1 MRQREE
7 GHVTEA
13 WTLRRGLQAAK
24 EVAEDAA
31 EEAAQAFAAR
41 EEAEKRE
48 KRAEATI
55 DSLNWEAAEKKAAW
69 DKEKKALEVKGD
81 KLKQQLEE
89 TQARMRTALPPHIPH
104 PLSSVQ

>member
-31 EEAAQAFAAR
+31 EEAAQALAAR

-48 KRAEATI
+48 KRVKKVV
-55 DSLNWEAAEKKAAW
+55 EKKVQ
-69 DKEKKALEVKGD
+69 KSLKATQSSHSLWCR
-81 KLKQQLEE
+81 E
-89 TQARMRTALPPHIPH
+89 TQWSLQVFL
-104 PLSSVQ
+104 LSIYVFRYWFC